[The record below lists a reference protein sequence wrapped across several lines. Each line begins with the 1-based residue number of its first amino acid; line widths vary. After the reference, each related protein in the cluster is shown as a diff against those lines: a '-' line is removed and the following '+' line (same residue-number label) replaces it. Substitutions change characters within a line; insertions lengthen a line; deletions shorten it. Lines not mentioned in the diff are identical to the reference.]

1 MLPEVIVML
10 SFLVVFLL
18 GLFIAFGIRK
28 PAKQH

>member
-1 MLPEVIVML
+1 MLPEVIVIL
-10 SFLVVFLL
+10 SFLVIFLL

>member
-1 MLPEVIVML
+1 MLAEIIVIL

>member
-1 MLPEVIVML
+1 MLPEIIVIL